1 MAEAM
6 NGLVDGMDDVER
18 AAVTRR
24 LTGTVEILRRSTAE
38 PIRALPR
45 SWPPSR
51 LPRRGPGGGSVRLVG
66 RRRYRKEASMSL
78 MGLLAGCVNP
88 GGTT

>member
-1 MAEAM
+1 MTAEHRRDLARLCAPMAEAM

-38 PIRALPR
+38 LTRAR
-45 SWPPSR
+45 EADGQADGRTPP
-51 LPRRGPGGGSVRLVG
+51 
-66 RRRYRKEASMSL
+66 E
-78 MGLLAGCVNP
+78 
-88 GGTT
+88 

>member
-1 MAEAM
+1 MTAEHRRDLARLFAPMAEVM

-38 PIRALPR
+38 LTRAR
-45 SWPPSR
+45 EADGRTPP
-51 LPRRGPGGGSVRLVG
+51 
-66 RRRYRKEASMSL
+66 E
-78 MGLLAGCVNP
+78 
-88 GGTT
+88 

>member
-38 PIRALPR
+38 PIRTGEAD
-45 SWPPSR
+45 
-51 LPRRGPGGGSVRLVG
+51 GQAG
-66 RRRYRKEASMSL
+66 RRAP
-78 MGLLAGCVNP
+78 AQ
-88 GGTT
+88 

>member
-18 AAVTRR
+18 AAVSCW

-38 PIRALPR
+38 PTRTGEAE
-45 SWPPSR
+45 
-51 LPRRGPGGGSVRLVG
+51 GQAG
-66 RRRYRKEASMSL
+66 RRAPWQRSRPSYAL
-78 MGLLAGCVNP
+78 
-88 GGTT
+88 